1 MSGRYSVY
9 GSGSGDIF
17 LDDVK
22 CLGNE
27 TNLLNCSQRSG
38 SHDCTH
44 DEDAAVVC
52 MGMFKVINDY
62 QFLTLS
68 YVVYSATCIL
78 GSVRII
84 VGDEDDDFY
93 TMSNLRETDYDSE
106 FSVIDDMLSRG
117 RIELCNG
124 TSFVAVCSDGWD
136 YNDASVVCRELGFSP
151 YGTYSHVY
159 TFDRVQTHIHT
170 NNFTLILYYCNPRC
184 YTTGK

>member
-1 MSGRYSVY
+1 M
-9 GSGSGDIF
+9 
-17 LDDVK
+17 
-22 CLGNE
+22 
-27 TNLLNCSQRSG
+27 
-38 SHDCTH
+38 
-44 DEDAAVVC
+44 
-52 MGMFKVINDY
+52 
-62 QFLTLS
+62 
-68 YVVYSATCIL
+68 YSATCIL

-151 YGTYSHVY
+151 YGNHIMQSITPATLLIIIFFIRGN
-159 TFDRVQTHIHT
+159 TF
-170 NNFTLILYYCNPRC
+170 
-184 YTTGK
+184 GK